1 MSKFFQDINEI
12 SYRQVSPGIFQ
23 LLSPLEYQ
31 ISETEKMVIPFGYK
45 TDGYSKPMITKSL
58 VDGSFGDDIRPAIV
72 HDFLCQHHKFLNT
85 YTGKLVNV
93 SFKRANDIFYQAM
106 KDVKMPLW
114 KCVTYRIAVAFNKNK
129 W

>member
-1 MSKFFQDINEI
+1 MGKFLQDIDEI
-12 SYRQVSPGIFQ
+12 SYCQVAPGMFR

-31 ISETEKMVIPFGYK
+31 ISETEKIIVPSGYE
-45 TDGYSKPMITKSL
+45 TDGYSKPQVTKAL

-72 HDFLCQHHKFLNT
+72 HDFLCQYHEFKNE
-85 YTGKLVNV
+85 YDGNIVKV

-106 KDVKMPLW
+106 TDIKMPLW
-114 KCVTYRIAVAFNKNK
+114 KRITYRIAVSFNPKK